1 MDTEKNVREGMTMGR
16 YRLVASD
23 IDGTLLLNW
32 NPSGIDP
39 RVFACVRELAAR
51 GVVFLASSGRQHANL
66 RRLFAPV
73 ADDICYLCE
82 NGALVVWRG
91 TTLVRHEMPR
101 DLALEVCRAIMD
113 TPGCDLLVSGER
125 THYVLE
131 GEDAFLDH
139 MVNVVGND
147 VETVQRPE
155 EVAEPILKVSY
166 HASDEVMR
174 ATAKAFSERFL
185 GRCKVVT
192 SGATWMDV
200 MAAGVDKG
208 VAMREL
214 GEELGIAPAET
225 MAFGDNLNDA
235 EMLDLVGAPYLMESG
250 NPALLGL
257 NDRLRTCA
265 SVHGTLEALLAEGAF

>member
-1 MDTEKNVREGMTMGR
+1 MLE
-16 YRLVASD
+16 RLRKC
-23 IDGTLLLNW
+23 
-32 NPSGIDP
+32 PSIQ
-39 RVFACVRELAAR
+39 L
-51 GVVFLASSGRQHANL
+51 
-66 RRLFAPV
+66 

-113 TPGCDLLVSGER
+113 APGCDLLVSGER
-125 THYVLE
+125 THYVLD

-147 VETVQRPE
+147 VETVRRPE

-200 MAAGVDKG
+200 MARGVDKG
-208 VAMREL
+208 WAMREL
-214 GEELGIAPAET
+214 GRALGIPPSE
-225 MAFGDNLNDA
+225 MVAFGDNENDR
-235 EMLDLVGAPYLMESG
+235 EMLELVGRPYLMASG
-250 NPALLGL
+250 NPSMRGL
-257 NDRLRTCA
+257 SERLRLCE
-265 SVHGTLEALLAEGAF
+265 SVHAELGRLLAEGLVGG